1 MILKMILKPV
11 LLVVILL
18 LLTQSLLITVPTLAG
33 LSPVERIYIQ
43 GFVLCFLAAVSIFLI
58 IRSQIRIVRYIYVAP
73 LMFAVVMAATL
84 VSHLDKKDLPI
95 SGETI
100 IQDFDVN
107 NHQETLFANGRI
119 RAKRS
124 FYNENIIWDEYRIAD
139 VGVMRVN
146 YMDGNNPSG
155 KKQNMKI
162 DLPLAGGSEKP
173 VTACDIDLK
182 DDESV
187 GEVILFGGGNEE
199 YRLYYKDKD
208 LGWPDSYDPTLGL
221 TEKAHAACKEMIEVY
236 LEYGKQ
242 SF

>member
-162 DLPLAGGSEKP
+162 VLPATGGSEKP
-173 VTACDIDLK
+173 VTACDVDLK